1 MQQPVSSLGYVK
13 VQITATINGA
23 TANPTSDQV
32 RMAFP
37 TTGADPTTWYTAS
50 WETQGALYF
59 ARCLVG
65 PGGTVTL
72 PIGFYDVYVQVTD
85 SPEIPVVKASDTLEI
100 F

>member
-13 VQITATINGA
+13 VQISATING
-23 TANPTSDQV
+23 TPANPTTDTV

-37 TTGADPTTWYTAS
+37 TTGADPTTWYPAA
-50 WETQGALYF
+50 WETQGTLYF

-65 PGGTVTL
+65 PGGAVTL
-72 PIGFYDVYVQVTD
+72 PIGFYDVYVQVVD
-85 SPEIPVVKASDTLEI
+85 SPEIPVVKATDTLEI